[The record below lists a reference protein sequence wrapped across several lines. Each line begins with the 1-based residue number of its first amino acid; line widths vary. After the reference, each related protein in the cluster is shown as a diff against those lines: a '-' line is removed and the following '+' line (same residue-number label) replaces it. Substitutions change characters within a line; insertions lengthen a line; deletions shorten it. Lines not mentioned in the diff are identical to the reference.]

1 MSKTPE
7 FQVVTVAK
15 SLPASDDYTC
25 HELSDTRF
33 VIWEKPRG
41 RDRFTVMERGTGT
54 RGMGR
59 DRGKCATLA
68 GALELTATLAPSTT
82 AEILAG
88 IEVYGDLSRSLHGKL
103 TTLGTPGT
111 ALFVLAD
118 GEGYESVSEGLAVN
132 AVEALFGGDDE
143 LGCWLIAWRDP
154 QGELVKGLYCMSR
167 EDAERA
173 WWILRDGKVVAGGPN
188 IFDETRALE
197 LAEQF
202 GGEAV
207 KGTGWSKPDPAP
219 VTRCRRSGCG
229 RPLTAAASVARG
241 YSLRCQKLELE
252 DRRDEAIELA
262 IVPWSKEQR
271 ADAKALIKAGKLRP
285 LDRPGMYRITSRD
298 GKRTY
303 FTSALSCPCQA
314 RGLCLHRCAAA
325 IADAWV
331 AFSDAY
337 RAVA

>member
-7 FQVVTVAK
+7 SQVVTVAK

-41 RDRFTVMERGTGT
+41 RDRFTVMERGTGR
-54 RGMGR
+54 RGTGR
-59 DRGKCATLA
+59 ARGKCATLA
-68 GALELTATLAPSTT
+68 GALELTATLTPSTT

-103 TTLGTPGT
+103 TMLGTPG
-111 ALFVLAD
+111 APLFVLAD
-118 GEGYESVSEGLAVN
+118 GEGYETVSEGLAVN

-154 QGELVKGLYCMSR
+154 QGELVKGLYCMSCG
-167 EDAERA
+167 DAERA
-173 WWILRDGKVVAGGPN
+173 WWILRDGKVVAGGPD

-202 GGEAV
+202 GGTAV

-219 VTRCRRSGCG
+219 VTRCQRSGCG

-241 YSLRCQKLELE
+241 MSKAC
-252 DRRDEAIELA
+252 AA
-262 IVPWSKEQR
+262 IVR
-271 ADAKALIKAGKLRP
+271 ADAVARTAARFTDAQVGRARDLLVRKGLTETS
-285 LDRPGMYRITSRD
+285 RPGVYKARS
-298 GKRTY
+298 
-303 FTSALSCPCQA
+303 SADENVSYLVTNADCSCPAGQHDRICK
-314 RGLCLHRCAAA
+314 HRVAAA
-325 IADAWV
+325 LADAWK
-331 AFSDAY
+331 AA
-337 RAVA
+337 A